1 MSAKSYDLVI
11 VGAGVVGAALALQL
25 APVFAERG
33 LRMALVEAGEAP
45 PEFRDERFD
54 PRVVALT
61 PGSQALFER
70 LGLWRLVAAERVCA
84 YRDMRVW
91 DGEASGD
98 IEFSADDLGT
108 EQLGHIVENSV
119 LVRHLRRALEYQG
132 TVDVLQPV
140 ALESLTPPSRALGVQ
155 PQGPV
160 QLVLSDGSQIDAGLL
175 VAADGAHSKVRD
187 WAGFEVREW
196 AYGQKAIVTTV
207 TTEVSHQY
215 CARQRFMASGPLAF
229 LPLHRR
235 IEANGTAP
243 QWDSRYCSIV
253 WSADSHLADEL
264 MALDDKAFC
273 RRIGRDFEF
282 SLGEVTATQPRFL
295 VPLYQRHAREYTRP
309 GIALLGDAAHSI
321 HPLAGQGVNLG
332 LKDATA
338 LAEEIQRALARGLP
352 LSEPSILRRYQRQR
366 LGDNL
371 GMMAVME
378 GFKRLFGSTT
388 PELIWLRS
396 AGLSQVSA
404 LPLVK
409 NTLARKAM
417 GV

>member
-1 MSAKSYDLVI
+1 MRNSSYDLVI

-45 PEFRDERFD
+45 PEYREDRFD

-61 PGSQALFER
+61 PGSRALFER
-70 LGLWRLVAAERVCA
+70 LGLWRLVETERVCP

-91 DGEASGD
+91 DGEASGH
-98 IEFSADDLGT
+98 IEFSADALGSD
-108 EQLGHIVENSV
+108 QLGHIVENSV
-119 LVRHLRRALEYQG
+119 LVRHLRQALGYQSA
-132 TVDVLQPV
+132 VDLLQPV
-140 ALESLTPPSRALGVQ
+140 VLESLTLPSQADAAQ
-155 PQGPV
+155 AADPV
-160 QLVLSDGSQIDAGLL
+160 KLALSDGSQIEAALL

-196 AYGQKAIVTTV
+196 AYDQKAIVTTV
-207 TTEVSHQY
+207 TTEASHQY
-215 CARQRFMASGPLAF
+215 CARQRFMATGPLAF

-235 IEANGTAP
+235 LEADGGAL

-253 WSADSHLADEL
+253 WSADSDLADEL
-264 MALDDKAFC
+264 MALDDEAFC
-273 RRIGRDFEF
+273 ARIGRDFEY
-282 SLGEVTATQPRFL
+282 SLGEVTATQQRFL
-295 VPLYQRHAREYTRP
+295 IPLYQRHARDYTRP
-309 GIALLGDAAHSI
+309 GIALVGDAAHSI

-332 LKDATA
+332 LKDAMA
-338 LAEEIQRALARGLP
+338 LAEEVQRALDRGLP
-352 LSEPSILRRYQRQR
+352 LNEPSILRRYQRQR

-396 AGLSQVSA
+396 AGLSKVGS